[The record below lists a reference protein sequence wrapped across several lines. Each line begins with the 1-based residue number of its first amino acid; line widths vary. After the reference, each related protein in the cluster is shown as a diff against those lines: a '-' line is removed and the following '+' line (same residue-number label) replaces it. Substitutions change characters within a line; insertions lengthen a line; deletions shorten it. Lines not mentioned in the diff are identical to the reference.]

1 MGVPTFFLKILKNKY
16 YKNIHSGVQNGKLK
30 CEYFFLDY
38 NGIVYS
44 SYEKIKKNIEKKI
57 IEGGNIQEYNLSKEQ
72 IEELIIDEVIRYTRY
87 LICDVVKPEK
97 LTYIALDGPAPRAKM
112 VQQRSRRYKGY
123 YDKIYINNER
133 KTKYKLTNYEVD
145 WDTSANISPGT
156 DFMEKLSNKLLEIMK
171 LKGFSVH
178 NPKMQVLLS
187 NSNVPGEGEHKF
199 LPLIRTI
206 RKKESTKG
214 SKIYLY
220 GKDADLIVLAISTH
234 KSNIH
239 IIREVDLQTPEMKE
253 MYKSYEFIH
262 VNIDNLK
269 NAFNHDLTRTFV
281 NNNFDKI
288 RIINDYI
295 FLTFLVGN
303 DFVISLPYLKIKK
316 DGLESLISVYRSIK
330 LNYDDYLVNYHPD
343 KEDPPTLNI
352 PFFKELIGNMSKKED
367 FLMKKQQMDVNKLMN
382 GSTDNRRIEQE
393 SQLTPFEIFKSRYIH
408 LQVCSPDH
416 SLFHKYHEEFKKID
430 YNKEYEVWKEAYYKY
445 YLNID
450 KSNAEEYLNT
460 RINLVKNYLESVMF
474 NLKYYFQGC
483 PSWQWHYKF
492 RVSPL
497 LTDIHYVLENNI
509 IDVNNITF
517 KEGNPYTPF
526 QQLMLIFPP
535 QMDFLIP
542 SVLRPI
548 MKDDKL
554 LCTQFYPIDFR
565 IDVTVG
571 HKTQYSEAILP
582 EIDEELLIETVK
594 KFEKK
599 LTAKEIERNTIRSKP
614 FMV

>member
-1 MGVPTFFLKILKNKY
+1 MGVPTFFLSILKNKY
-16 YKNIHSGVQNGKLK
+16 YKNVHSAVQNGKLN

-38 NGIVYS
+38 NGIVYAA
-44 SYEKIKKNIEKKI
+44 YERIKKNIE
-57 IEGGNIQEYNLSKEQ
+57 GNNFSKEK
-72 IEELIIDEVIRYTRY
+72 IEELIIIEVIRYTKY
-87 LICDVVKPEK
+87 LICEVVKPSK

-123 YDKIYINNER
+123 YDKIYMQNE
-133 KTKYKLTNYEVD
+133 KKKIKLNSDEVE
-145 WDTSANISPGT
+145 WDRSANISPGT
-156 DFMEKLSNKLLEIMK
+156 DFMEKLSNKLLETMK
-171 LKGFSVH
+171 SKGFSIH

-199 LPLIRTI
+199 LPLIRSM
-206 RKKESTKG
+206 RKKDSTKN

-234 KSNIH
+234 KSNMH
-239 IIREVDLQTPEMKE
+239 VIREVDLQTPEMKKLYE
-253 MYKSYEFIH
+253 SYEFIH
-262 VNIDNLK
+262 INIDNLR
-269 NAFNHDLTRTFV
+269 NAFTNDLTRSFE
-281 NNNFDKI
+281 NRQFDKI

-316 DGLESLISVYRSIK
+316 DGLETLIAVYRSIK
-330 LNYDDYLVNYHPD
+330 MNRDEYLINYHPD
-343 KEDPPTLNI
+343 KEDSPTLNI
-352 PFFKELIGNMSKKED
+352 DFFKELISEMSKKED
-367 FLMKKQQMDVNKLMN
+367 FLMKKQQKEVDRLMR
-382 GSTDNRRIEQE
+382 GSHDNRRMEEE
-393 SQLTPFEIFKSRYIH
+393 SRLTPFEIFQTRYIH

-416 SLFHKYHEEFKKID
+416 PLFHKYHEEFKKID
-430 YNKEYEVWKEAYYKY
+430 YNKDYEVWKEEYYKF

-450 KSNAEEYLNT
+450 KSNQEEYLNM
-460 RINLVKNYLESVMF
+460 RINLVRNYLESVMF

-509 IDVNNITF
+509 IDMNIIQF
-517 KEGNPYTPF
+517 EEGSPYTPF

-542 SVLRPI
+542 TALRPI
-548 MKDDKL
+548 MRDDKL
-554 LCTQFYPIDFR
+554 LCTQFYPINFR
-565 IDVTVG
+565 IDATVG
-571 HKTQYSEAILP
+571 QKTQYSEAILP

-599 LTAKEIERNTIRSKP
+599 LTVKEIERNTIRSKP